1 MEMERVRVRVRA
13 RGTTGAP
20 HPDAKA
26 LAEPLMHE
34 FEDRHL
40 IVKMPKV

>member
-1 MEMERVRVRVRA
+1 MERIKA

-26 LAEPLMHE
+26 LAEPLMNE
-34 FEDRHL
+34 FIKRKYIENEE
-40 IVKMPKV
+40 I

>member
-1 MEMERVRVRVRA
+1 MERTLTA

-26 LAEPLMHE
+26 LAEPLMNE
-34 FEDRHL
+34 FEKRKL
-40 IVKMPKV
+40 I

>member
-1 MEMERVRVRVRA
+1 MERNLRA
-13 RGTTGAP
+13 RETTGKT

-34 FEDRHL
+34 FENRKL
-40 IVKMPKV
+40 V

>member
-1 MEMERVRVRVRA
+1 MEMERIRA

-26 LAEPLMHE
+26 LAEPLMRE
-34 FEDRHL
+34 FESRNL
-40 IVKMPKV
+40 V